1 MEKIQWWHKSM
12 NIIKKCLENHK
23 FGIAYQETITSERSG
38 SVTEMCFLISL
49 ERAWNAF
56 ELISYYVVLSNFIR
70 KIEQHWSHCTIG
82 SRSGKCKKKN
92 ISKINSM
99 KVIRNF
105 KHLNVNLTLLLRPSL
120 SVMISIWILRHK
132 PIKNKKQHV

>member
-1 MEKIQWWHKSM
+1 M
-12 NIIKKCLENHK
+12 
-23 FGIAYQETITSERSG
+23 
-38 SVTEMCFLISL
+38 
-49 ERAWNAF
+49 
-56 ELISYYVVLSNFIR
+56 VLSNFI
-70 KIEQHWSHCTIG
+70 
-82 SRSGKCKKKN
+82 GKWDNIRTTVQLGIDKESLKN

-99 KVIRNF
+99 KIIRNF

>member
-1 MEKIQWWHKSM
+1 MSLGCAFLFRLKLHGMHLNSFPIIWFYPILLEKWNSTGTTVQ
-12 NIIKKCLENHK
+12 L
-23 FGIAYQETITSERSG
+23 GVDQE
-38 SVTEMCFLISL
+38 SV
-49 ERAWNAF
+49 
-56 ELISYYVVLSNFIR
+56 
-70 KIEQHWSHCTIG
+70 
-82 SRSGKCKKKN
+82 KN

-99 KVIRNF
+99 KIIRNF

>member
-1 MEKIQWWHKSM
+1 MSLGFAFLFYLKLHGMHLNSFP
-12 NIIKKCLENHK
+12 IIWFHLILLGKWNNTRTTVQL
-23 FGIAYQETITSERSG
+23 GIDKE
-38 SVTEMCFLISL
+38 SL
-49 ERAWNAF
+49 
-56 ELISYYVVLSNFIR
+56 
-70 KIEQHWSHCTIG
+70 
-82 SRSGKCKKKN
+82 KN

-99 KVIRNF
+99 KIIRNF